1 MQIFDCTT
9 YFEEDLMMD
18 VRFNILNQYVD
29 KFIVCEAQFTHSGNK
44 KKINFDINKFSK
56 FKDKIDHIVIENEP
70 DDIIKV
76 TNGNAKLM
84 RSNSIKRINYQRNY
98 ILNSLKN
105 ANSNDIIMYSDND
118 EIPNLENINL
128 RSFKEKIIVFK
139 QKIFYY
145 KFNLLYK
152 RLDWYGTKCCRYKN
166 LKTIDT
172 LREIK
177 PKKFNFFRI
186 DTLFSDLKHINIK
199 IIDDGGWHFTNLKS
213 PEDLMRKYLNDE
225 LHSEFITR
233 KIDVDEIKR
242 LIKEK
247 KINYDHFADSKSNN
261 KQFNEFQLVKAKEN
275 ILPRFIL
282 ENKNNFKEW
291 LI

>member
-70 DDIIKV
+70 EDIIKV

-84 RSNSIKRINYQRNY
+84 RSNSIKRINHQRNY

-105 ANSNDIIMYSDND
+105 ASSNDIIMYSDND

-128 RSFKEKIIVFK
+128 KSFKEKIIVFK

>member
-76 TNGNAKLM
+76 TNGNTKLM
-84 RSNSIKRINYQRNY
+84 RSNSIKRINHQRNY

-128 RSFKEKIIVFK
+128 KSFKEKIIVFK

>member
-1 MQIFDCTT
+1 M
-9 YFEEDLMMD
+9 
-18 VRFNILNQYVD
+18 
-29 KFIVCEAQFTHSGNK
+29 K
-44 KKINFDINKFSK
+44 
-56 FKDKIDHIVIENEP
+56 
-70 DDIIKV
+70 
-76 TNGNAKLM
+76 
-84 RSNSIKRINYQRNY
+84 
-98 ILNSLKN
+98 
-105 ANSNDIIMYSDND
+105 
-118 EIPNLENINL
+118 
-128 RSFKEKIIVFK
+128 SFKEKIIVFK